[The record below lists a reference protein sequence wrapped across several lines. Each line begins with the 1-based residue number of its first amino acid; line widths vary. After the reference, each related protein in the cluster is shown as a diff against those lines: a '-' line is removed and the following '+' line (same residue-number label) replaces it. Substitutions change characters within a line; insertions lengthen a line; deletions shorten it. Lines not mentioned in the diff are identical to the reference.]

1 MERFKNK
8 LLNICE
14 REIPTTEKGLQQTAR
29 NNLKAE
35 IMGEFA
41 NVLKDKLQA
50 DYIEVLQTKDGVGI
64 RLDNENVGF
73 ITMIVDVSIKNFD
86 YDLDFEH
93 ESYIDKLQ
101 EQADKRAEKERL
113 KAEKIKR
120 DTERRARASEGKTN

>member
-1 MERFKNK
+1 MTNLKNL

-29 NNLKAE
+29 NNLKTE
-35 IMGEFA
+35 IMQTFTQA
-41 NVLKDKLQA
+41 LKNELQA
-50 DYIEVLQTKDGVGI
+50 DYIEVMQTKDGIGI

-73 ITMIVDVSIKNFD
+73 INMVVDLSIKNFD

-93 ESYIDKLQ
+93 ESYEDKLQ
-101 EQADKRAEKERL
+101 EQAEKRAEKERL

-120 DTERRARASEGKTN
+120 DTERRAKLKKETE